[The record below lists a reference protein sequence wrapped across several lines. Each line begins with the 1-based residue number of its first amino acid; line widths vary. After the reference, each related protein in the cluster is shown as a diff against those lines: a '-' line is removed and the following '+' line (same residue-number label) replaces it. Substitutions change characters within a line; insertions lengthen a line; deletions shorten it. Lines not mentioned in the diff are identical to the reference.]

1 MTLGTLFNV
10 RVEKPRSA
18 LAATMNQMRA
28 WLDAQKVQPA
38 TLKVAPTDN
47 GVVFESGLRSSITQC
62 FSNSGLRN
70 RFLSRP
76 AVFFDAKPHGGA
88 ASN

>member
-18 LAATMNQMRA
+18 IAATMNQMRA

-47 GVVFESGLRSSITQC
+47 GVVFGI
-62 FSNSGLRN
+62 
-70 RFLSRP
+70 RFEEQY
-76 AVFFDAKPHGGA
+76 DAMLFQQRFA
-88 ASN
+88 